1 MRGNHHHAFRVRVI
15 THESELH
22 SPFSVFYVGDEV
34 AVEFFDARDGLIGD
48 ELGRHD
54 GITLAAFISER
65 FEK

>member
-1 MRGNHHHAFRVRVI
+1 VI